1 MNQFVLEPNSTI
13 IIIIMTTI
21 MMMII
26 TIIIII
32 IIIIIMISL
41 RPEKAGLMSNRGFL
55 HLMGRE
61 ILFSLGWQSF

>member
-1 MNQFVLEPNSTI
+1 MNQFVLVPNSTI
-13 IIIIMTTI
+13 IIVIIIIMTTI

-32 IIIIIMISL
+32 IIISL
-41 RPEKAGLMSNRGFL
+41 RPGKAGLMSNRGFL

>member
-32 IIIIIMISL
+32 IIIIMISL
-41 RPEKAGLMSNRGFL
+41 RPGKAGLMFNRGFL

-61 ILFSLGWQSF
+61 ILFSVGWQSF